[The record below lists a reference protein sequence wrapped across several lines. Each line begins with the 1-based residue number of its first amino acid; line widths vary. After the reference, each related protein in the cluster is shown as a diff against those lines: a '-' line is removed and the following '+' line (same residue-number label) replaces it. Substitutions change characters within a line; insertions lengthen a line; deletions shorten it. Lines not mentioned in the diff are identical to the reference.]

1 MSTEYLKSAADASLE
16 IPQDVTESVRDIV
29 DTVRER
35 GDEGV
40 RELTEKFDGV
50 ERDAL
55 RVSDDEI
62 DAAAESLTDAE
73 RRAIDNTIENVRE
86 FHEAQFSH
94 LDGFEQEFG
103 EGTTLGTRLVPVERA
118 GVYVPGGRKPLVA
131 APAMT
136 IVPATVVG
144 VDTVVACAPPQPDGS
159 VQAAQLYAMDAAGAD
174 EIYVA
179 GGAQA
184 IASMAY
190 GTETIPSVDEITGP
204 GNVYVIEAK
213 RQVFGHVGIDF
224 LAGPT
229 EVLILADETAD
240 PELVATD
247 LLAQAE
253 HDPRSRA
260 ILVATDRDI
269 AEAAVEAVHDQL
281 PALRTEEVAGECW
294 EENGEVILADDLDAA
309 AAVANDYAP
318 EHLQVMTDE
327 PRALLEDLHNYG
339 SLFLGHHAP
348 VVFGDKAVGTN
359 HTLPTLEVAKYSGG
373 INVTTYLKV
382 LTHQELTAEGADDI
396 APWAAKI
403 CEIEGTHAHQIS
415 AEKRIRSEDSRDL
428 ARDLDLE
435 SGGGVDLAEDREE
448 ER

>member
-1 MSTEYLKSAADASLE
+1 MAEYLKSAADASLE
-16 IPQDVTESVRDIV
+16 IPQDVTESVREIV

-40 RELTEKFDGV
+40 RELTRRFDDV
-50 ERDAL
+50 EREEL
-55 RVSDDEI
+55 RVSQEEI
-62 DAAAESLTDAE
+62 EAAARELTDAE
-73 RRAIDNTIENVRE
+73 RRTIDNTVESVRAFHEEQFDHLEGFERE
-86 FHEAQFSH
+86 FE
-94 LDGFEQEFG
+94 DGV
-103 EGTTLGTRLVPVERA
+103 TLGTRLVPVERA

-136 IVPATVVG
+136 IVPAVIAG
-144 VDTVVACAPPQPDGS
+144 VDTVVACAPPQADGS
-159 VQAAQLYAMDAAGAD
+159 VQPAQLYAMERAGAD

-184 IASMAY
+184 IAAMAY
-190 GTETIPSVDEITGP
+190 GTETVPGVEKVTGP
-204 GNVYVIEAK
+204 GNVFVIEAK
-213 RQVFGHVGIDF
+213 RQVYGHVGIDF

-229 EVLILADETAD
+229 EVLIIADGTAD
-240 PELVATD
+240 PEMVATD

-260 ILVATDRDI
+260 ALVTTDRNL
-269 AEAAVEAVHDQL
+269 AEESVDELHEQL
-281 PALRTEEVAGECW
+281 PTLRTEDVARESW
-294 EENGEVILADDLDAA
+294 AENGEVVLCSDLAECAE
-309 AAVANDYAP
+309 VANDWAP

-327 PRALLEDLHNYG
+327 PRELLSDLHNYG

-382 LTHQELTAEGADDI
+382 LTHQELTAEGADSV

-403 CEIEGTHAHQIS
+403 CELEGTHAHQVS
-415 AEKRIRSEDSRDL
+415 AEKRIVTDAGRDL
-428 ARDLDLE
+428 ARELELE
-435 SGGGVDLAEDREE
+435 SAGGVDLSDGDGE
-448 ER
+448 

>member
-1 MSTEYLKSAADASLE
+1 
-16 IPQDVTESVRDIV
+16 
-29 DTVRER
+29 
-35 GDEGV
+35 
-40 RELTEKFDGV
+40 
-50 ERDAL
+50 
-55 RVSDDEI
+55 
-62 DAAAESLTDAE
+62 
-73 RRAIDNTIENVRE
+73 
-86 FHEAQFSH
+86 
-94 LDGFEQEFG
+94 
-103 EGTTLGTRLVPVERA
+103 
-118 GVYVPGGRKPLVA
+118 
-131 APAMT
+131 
-136 IVPATVVG
+136 
-144 VDTVVACAPPQPDGS
+144 
-159 VQAAQLYAMDAAGAD
+159 
-174 EIYVA
+174 
-179 GGAQA
+179 
-184 IASMAY
+184 
-190 GTETIPSVDEITGP
+190 
-204 GNVYVIEAK
+204 
-213 RQVFGHVGIDF
+213 
-224 LAGPT
+224 
-229 EVLILADETAD
+229 VLIIADETAD
-240 PELVATD
+240 PALVATD

-269 AEAAVEAVHDQL
+269 AEATVDEVHEQL
-281 PALRTEEVAGECW
+281 PDLRTEEVAGECW
-294 EENGEVILADDLDAA
+294 EENGEVVLTDDLDSAA
-309 AAVANDYAP
+309 PVANDYAP

-327 PRALLEDLHNYG
+327 PRGLLEDLHNYG

-415 AEKRIRSEDSRDL
+415 AERRIRSEASRDL

>member
-1 MSTEYLKSAADASLE
+1 MAEYLKSAADASLE
-16 IPQDVTESVRDIV
+16 IPQDVTESVREIV

-40 RELTEKFDGV
+40 RELTRRFDDV
-50 ERDAL
+50 EREEL
-55 RVSDDEI
+55 RVSQEEI
-62 DAAAESLTDAE
+62 EAAARELTDAE
-73 RRAIDNTIENVRE
+73 RRTIDNTVESVRAFHEEQFDHLEGFERE
-86 FHEAQFSH
+86 FE
-94 LDGFEQEFG
+94 DGV
-103 EGTTLGTRLVPVERA
+103 TLGTRLVPVERA

-136 IVPATVVG
+136 IVPAVIAG
-144 VDTVVACAPPQPDGS
+144 VDTVVACAPPQADGS
-159 VQAAQLYAMDAAGAD
+159 VQPAQLYAMERAGAD

-184 IASMAY
+184 IAAMAY
-190 GTETIPSVDEITGP
+190 GTETVPGVEKVTGP
-204 GNVYVIEAK
+204 GNVFVIEAK
-213 RQVFGHVGIDF
+213 RQVYGHVGIDF

-229 EVLILADETAD
+229 EVLIIADGTAD
-240 PELVATD
+240 PEMVATD

-260 ILVATDRDI
+260 ALVTTDRNL
-269 AEAAVEAVHDQL
+269 AEESVDELHEQL
-281 PALRTEEVAGECW
+281 PMLRTEDVARESW
-294 EENGEVILADDLDAA
+294 AENGEVVLCSDLAECAE
-309 AAVANDYAP
+309 VANDWAS

-327 PRALLEDLHNYG
+327 PRELLSDLHNYG

-382 LTHQELTAEGADDI
+382 LTHQELTAEGADSV

-403 CEIEGTHAHQIS
+403 CELEGTHAHQVS
-415 AEKRIRSEDSRDL
+415 AEKRIVTDAGRDL
-428 ARDLDLE
+428 ARELELE
-435 SGGGVDLAEDREE
+435 SAGGVDLSDGDGE
-448 ER
+448 

>member
-1 MSTEYLKSAADASLE
+1 MAEYLKSAADASLE
-16 IPQDVTESVRDIV
+16 IPQDVTESVREIV

-40 RELTEKFDGV
+40 RELTRRFDDV
-50 ERDAL
+50 EREEL
-55 RVSDDEI
+55 RVSQEEI
-62 DAAAESLTDAE
+62 EAAARELTDAE
-73 RRAIDNTIENVRE
+73 RRTIDNTVESVRAFHEEQFDHLEGFERE
-86 FHEAQFSH
+86 FE
-94 LDGFEQEFG
+94 DGV
-103 EGTTLGTRLVPVERA
+103 TLGTRLVPVERA

-136 IVPATVVG
+136 IVPAVIAG
-144 VDTVVACAPPQPDGS
+144 VDTVVACAPPQADGS
-159 VQAAQLYAMDAAGAD
+159 VQPAQLYAMERAGAD

-184 IASMAY
+184 IAAMAY
-190 GTETIPSVDEITGP
+190 GTETVPGVEKVTGP
-204 GNVYVIEAK
+204 GNVFVIEAK
-213 RQVFGHVGIDF
+213 RQVYGHVGIDF

-229 EVLILADETAD
+229 EVLIIADGTAD
-240 PELVATD
+240 PEMVATD

-260 ILVATDRDI
+260 ALVTTDRNL
-269 AEAAVEAVHDQL
+269 AEESVDELHEQL
-281 PALRTEEVAGECW
+281 PMLRTEDVARESW
-294 EENGEVILADDLDAA
+294 AENGEVVLCSDLAECAE
-309 AAVANDYAP
+309 VANDWAS

-327 PRALLEDLHNYG
+327 PRELLSDLHNYG

-382 LTHQELTAEGADDI
+382 LTHQELTAEGADSV

-403 CEIEGTHAHQIS
+403 CELEGTHAHQVS
-415 AEKRIRSEDSRDL
+415 AEKRIVTDAGRDL
-428 ARDLDLE
+428 ARELELE
-435 SGGGVDLAEDREE
+435 SAGGVDLSGE
-448 ER
+448 

>member
-1 MSTEYLKSAADASLE
+1 MNPEYLKSAGEAVLE
-16 IPQDVTESVRDIV
+16 IPREVTESVRDIV
-29 DTVRER
+29 DAVR
-35 GDEGV
+35 DEGDDGV
-40 RELTEKFDGV
+40 RALTRKFDDV
-50 ERDAL
+50 DRDEL
-55 RVSDDEI
+55 RVSEDEI
-62 DAAAESLTDAE
+62 EAAAAELSAAE
-73 RRAIDNTIENVRE
+73 KRAIENTIENVRS
-86 FHEAQFSH
+86 FHEIQRSH
-94 LDGFEQEFG
+94 VEGFETDIEDG
-103 EGTTLGTRLVPVERA
+103 ITLGTRWVPVSRA

-136 IVPATVVG
+136 IVPAVIAG
-144 VDTVVACAPPQPDGS
+144 VDTVIACAPPQADGS
-159 VQAAQLYAMDAAGAD
+159 VQPAQLYAMDRAGAD

-184 IASMAY
+184 IAAMAY
-190 GTETIPSVDEITGP
+190 GTETIPAVEKITGP

-229 EVLILADETAD
+229 EVLIVADESAD

-253 HDPRSRA
+253 HDSRSRS
-260 ILVATDRDI
+260 ILVATDRDL
-269 AEAAVEAVHDQL
+269 AEDTIDALYDQL
-281 PALRTEEVAGECW
+281 PDLRTEDVARDCW
-294 EENGEVILADDLDAA
+294 KNNGEVVLVDDLDAA

-327 PRALLEDLHNYG
+327 PRALLGDLHNYG

-359 HTLPTLEVAKYSGG
+359 HTLPTLEVATYSGG
-373 INVTTYLKV
+373 INVTTYLKA
-382 LTHQELTAEGADDI
+382 LTHQELTADGAATI

-415 AEKRIRSEDSRDL
+415 AEKRIRGESSKEL
-428 ARDLDLE
+428 AGELDLE
-435 SGGGVDLAEDREE
+435 SAGGVDLD
-448 ER
+448 

>member
-1 MSTEYLKSAADASLE
+1 MAEYLKSAADASLE
-16 IPQDVTESVRDIV
+16 IPQDVTESVREIV

-40 RELTEKFDGV
+40 RELTRKFDEV
-50 ERDAL
+50 EREEL
-55 RVSDDEI
+55 RVGEEEI
-62 DAAAESLTDAE
+62 ESAAAELTGTE
-73 RRAIDNTIENVRE
+73 RRTIDNTVENVRA
-86 FHEAQFSH
+86 FHEEQFSN
-94 LDGFEQEFG
+94 LEGFEREFEDG
-103 EGTTLGTRLVPVERA
+103 VTLGTRLVPVGRT

-136 IVPATVVG
+136 IVPAVIAG
-144 VDTVVACAPPQPDGS
+144 VDTVVACAPPQADGS
-159 VQAAQLYAMDAAGAD
+159 VQPAQLYAIDRAGAD

-184 IASMAY
+184 IAAMAY
-190 GTETIPSVDEITGP
+190 GTETVPGVEKVTGP
-204 GNVYVIEAK
+204 GNVFVIEAK
-213 RQVFGHVGIDF
+213 RQVYGHVGIDF

-229 EVLILADETAD
+229 EVLIVADGTAD
-240 PELVATD
+240 PEMVATD

-260 ILVATDRDI
+260 ALVATDRELADD
-269 AEAAVEAVHDQL
+269 AVDALHEQL
-281 PALRTEEVAGECW
+281 PALRTEEVARESW
-294 EENGEVILADDLDAA
+294 EENGEVVLCEDLDE
-309 AAVANDYAP
+309 AVAIANDWAP
-318 EHLQVMTDE
+318 EHLQVMTDD
-327 PRALLEDLHNYG
+327 PRALMEDLHNYG

-382 LTHQELTAEGADDI
+382 LTHQELTVEGADSI

-403 CEIEGTHAHQIS
+403 CEIEGTHAHQVS
-415 AEKRIRSEDSRDL
+415 AEKRITTAEGRGL
-428 ARDLDLE
+428 ARELELE
-435 SGGGVDLAEDREE
+435 SGGGVDLSEGDGD
-448 ER
+448 

>member
-1 MSTEYLKSAADASLE
+1 MGNEYLKSAADASLE
-16 IPQDVTESVRDIV
+16 IPQDVTESVREII

-35 GDEGV
+35 RDDGL
-40 RELTEKFDGV
+40 RELTRRFDDV
-50 ERDAL
+50 ERENL

-62 DAAAESLTDAE
+62 DAACSKLTKSE
-73 RRAIDNTIENVRE
+73 RQAIDNTVENVRT
-86 FHEAQFSH
+86 FHEEQFSN
-94 LDGFEQEFG
+94 LEGFEREFADG
-103 EGTTLGTRLVPVERA
+103 VTLGTRLVPIERVGA
-118 GVYVPGGRKPLVA
+118 YVPGGRKPLVA

-136 IVPATVVG
+136 IVPADIAG
-144 VDTVVACAPPQPDGS
+144 VDEIIACAPPQADGS
-159 VQAAQLYAMDAAGAD
+159 VQAAQLYAMDRAGAD

-184 IASMAY
+184 IAAMAY
-190 GTETIPSVDEITGP
+190 GTESIPSVDKITGP

-213 RQVFGHVGIDF
+213 RQVYGHVGIDF

-229 EVLILADETAD
+229 EVLIIADETAD
-240 PELVATD
+240 PDLVATD

-260 ILVATDRDI
+260 SLVSSDRET
-269 AEAAVEAVHDQL
+269 AEAAVDELHEQL
-281 PALRTEEVAGECW
+281 TALRTEEVAADSW
-294 EENGEVILADDLDAA
+294 EENGELIVTEDLTEAA
-309 AAVANDYAP
+309 EIANNWAP

-327 PRALLEDLHNYG
+327 PRALLDDLQNYG

-359 HTLPTLEVAKYSGG
+359 HTLPTLEVARYSGG

-382 LTHQELTAEGADDI
+382 LTHQELTADGAAGI

-415 AEKRIRSEDSRDL
+415 AEKRISTDASRNLARELELQPGGGIDLSED
-428 ARDLDLE
+428 
-435 SGGGVDLAEDREE
+435 
-448 ER
+448 